1 MACNHMNGCELFV
14 QFAMNP
20 ALELWKI
27 NYCESLDHK
36 RCARFQASLRGTP
49 IPLTLLPN
57 GKSIN
62 ATADEDEIGAA
73 SLFSAIIKHQTH
85 MIHSLLR
92 VGINLNVRN
101 IEGITPLM
109 VAAQFGYQDI
119 VAILLERGARPDM
132 TNSDGETAFDIA
144 MNKGHYGIARL
155 IDPRADVPAASPSAT
170 AAVQPPHAKKVPPSD
185 AVRQQPKPLKTA

>member
-1 MACNHMNGCELFV
+1 MNGCELFV

-27 NYCESLDHK
+27 NYCESRDHK

-62 ATADEDEIGAA
+62 ANADDDEIGAA
-73 SLFSAIIKHQTH
+73 SLFNAIIKHQTH

-92 VGINLNVRN
+92 VGINLNVKN

-109 VAAQFGYQDI
+109 AAVQFGYQDI
-119 VAILLERGARPDM
+119 VAILLERGAKPNM

-144 MNKGHYGIARL
+144 MSKGHYDIARL
-155 IDPRADVPAASPSAT
+155 INPRADVPVTPPPAAAAT
-170 AAVQPPHAKKVPPSD
+170 PTARAEKAAVTTGA
-185 AVRQQPKPLKTA
+185 RQQHKPLKTA